1 MSLQRACVQ
10 QGSILAPIMFNIY
23 INIFFTDNVCLSNY
37 ANDTT
42 LYSIGE
48 NHNTNTNISNNF
60 IIHKIV
66 FMTTT
71 WY

>member
-1 MSLQRACVQ
+1 MSLHRACVQ
-10 QGSILAPIMFNIY
+10 QGSILGPIMFNIY

>member
-10 QGSILAPIMFNIY
+10 QGSILGPIMFNIY

-42 LYSIGE
+42 LYSNGE

>member
-10 QGSILAPIMFNIY
+10 QGSILGPIMFNIY

-48 NHNTNTNISNNF
+48 NHYTNTNISNNF

>member
-10 QGSILAPIMFNIY
+10 QGSILGPIMFNIY
-23 INIFFTDNVCLSNY
+23 INIFFTENVCLSNY

>member
-10 QGSILAPIMFNIY
+10 QGSILGPIMFNIY

-42 LYSIGE
+42 LYSIRE

>member
-10 QGSILAPIMFNIY
+10 QGSILGHIMFNIY

>member
-10 QGSILAPIMFNIY
+10 QGSILGPIMFNIY
-23 INIFFTDNVCLSNY
+23 INILFTDNVCLSNY

>member
-10 QGSILAPIMFNIY
+10 QGSILGPIMFNIY